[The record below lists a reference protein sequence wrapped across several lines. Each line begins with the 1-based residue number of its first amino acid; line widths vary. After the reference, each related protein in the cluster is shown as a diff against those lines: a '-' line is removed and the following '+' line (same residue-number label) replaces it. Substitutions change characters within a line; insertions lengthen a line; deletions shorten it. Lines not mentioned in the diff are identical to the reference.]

1 MQIDVETM
9 EKVKDFI
16 LLVPKVVEMVTA
28 AMKLKNSCSLEEKI
42 WQT

>member
-16 LLVPKVVEMVTA
+16 LLAPKAVEMVTA
-28 AMKLKNSCSLEEKI
+28 TMKLKNSCSLEEKI
-42 WQT
+42 WKT